1 MGAAQTQKIRN
12 RYARLRSVG
21 CVCCRLNLVQGQGR
35 EATGQGTEIHHLNE
49 NGQPGQAR
57 RGDEFTIPLCI
68 WHHRGVG
75 YRSDD
80 QRFGPSW
87 ARGTRPFREVYGSD
101 DDLLGFANR
110 LIQSD
115 EVSA

>member
-1 MGAAQTQKIRN
+1 MGAAQTQKIRD
-12 RYARLRSVG
+12 RYARLRAIG
-21 CVCCRLNLVQGQGR
+21 CVCCRLNLLGGLQ
-35 EATGQGTEIHHLNE
+35 ATGQGTEIHHLNE

-57 RGDEFTIPLCI
+57 RGDGFTIPLCI

-75 YRSDD
+75 YRSDV
-80 QRFGPSW
+80 QMYGPSW

-110 LIQSD
+110 LIEHS
-115 EVSA
+115 EVTA